1 MANGRL
7 PYFLRQG
14 TGSSTVA
21 AGSSSDLTAVR
32 NGTGSDFV
40 VEGIGWWV
48 SDQNCDFKLK
58 LSTNI
63 VNAFQSAGF
72 SLTAITDN
80 YSQGHGGKITLPT
93 PILLG
98 PNEELQ
104 SNVTNNNPDGST
116 ASKLELVFYGYL
128 TADS

>member
-58 LSTNI
+58 LSTNK
-63 VNAFQSAGF
+63 GF
-72 SLTAITDN
+72 SLLYT
-80 YSQGHGGKITLPT
+80 
-93 PILLG
+93 
-98 PNEELQ
+98 
-104 SNVTNNNPDGST
+104 VST
-116 ASKLELVFYGYL
+116 
-128 TADS
+128 